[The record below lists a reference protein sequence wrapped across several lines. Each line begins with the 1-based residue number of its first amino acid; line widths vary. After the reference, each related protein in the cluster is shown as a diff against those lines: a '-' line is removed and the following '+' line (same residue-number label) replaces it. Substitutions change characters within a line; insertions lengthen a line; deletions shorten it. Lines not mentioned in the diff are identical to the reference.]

1 MKDKNIMPVAIED
14 KMRNSYL
21 NYSLSVIIDRALPD
35 VRDGLKPVHRR
46 ILYATKK
53 LGLLPNKPHKKSAR
67 IVGEVL
73 GKYHP
78 HGDSAV
84 YNAMVRM
91 AQDFSQRYQLID
103 GHGNFGSIDGDS
115 AAAMRYTEAR
125 LATISEEL
133 LQDIEEET
141 VDFTDNFDG
150 SLQEPTVLPSRVPNL
165 LINGSS
171 GIAVG
176 MSTNI
181 PPHNL
186 VEVIDGLIKLL
197 ADNDITIE
205 ELMNTIPG
213 PDFPTGGVIVG
224 NDGIKSAY
232 KTGKGKI
239 TLRGKSEIED
249 RGRGRERIV
258 ITEIPYQLSK
268 SKLIEE
274 IADTVKKGKIDNISD
289 VRDES
294 DRDGL
299 RIVIDL
305 KKKAN
310 PTIILNRL
318 YKYTSLQSNM
328 RINMLALVKQQPKVM
343 NIKKIL
349 ESFLDFRR
357 EVITRRTRYKLNTAK
372 DKEHLLIGLKKA
384 TDQLDKVIQIIRS
397 SKSPK
402 DARKNLQRKLEV
414 TKKQSEAILNIRLQ
428 KLVSLEIQKLE
439 DDLKEIRA
447 TIKHLE
453 SILNSS
459 EILNNIVRDE
469 LIEIKENYGD
479 KRKTKILADDSKAE
493 IEKEDLIKDKE
504 VVISLSYRNYIKRA
518 DSLEN
523 VRSGKNDFITHISKG
538 RSLDQILFFTNTGQ
552 SYSITAHELPE
563 HHGLSNGDPLTQFL
577 KLPMNEKI
585 VAMIV
590 LTEQVKDNYI
600 TIATK
605 DGQVKK
611 TKGEE
616 YESTISS
623 IKAINLNDGDEVVGV
638 KVTTGNNQIL
648 LGTKEGYTIHFKED
662 EINDTGRNTKGSKGI
677 NLNNNDKVISFNIVK
692 DDKIVVS
699 LTKEGRGKASP
710 IDDYTLQKR
719 NGKGLQ
725 TMSNDKYKLL
735 DILTAHE
742 NDKIALV
749 SDSGEIFEKE
759 VNDITSTK
767 RLGSMY
773 TQVKLTDDEL
783 IEIHR
788 LPRLSSTTKD
798 ND

>member
-725 TMSNDKYKLL
+725 TMSNNKYKLL
-735 DILTAHE
+735 DILTAHK